1 MKEVK
6 AFNVEFPSNCY
17 SVIMIRTNNKVIG
30 GFTNLDYVW
39 FSINKKNWEKMQ
51 WKENREE
58 KLKERKDKGK

>member
-39 FSINKKNWEKMQ
+39 FFKKKKREKMQ

-58 KLKERKDKGK
+58 KFKERKDKGK

>member
-17 SVIMIRTNNKVIG
+17 SVIMIRTNNEVIG

-39 FSINKKNWEKMQ
+39 FSINKKIEK
-51 WKENREE
+51 KCNE
-58 KLKERKDKGK
+58 KKIGRKN